1 MRVGQ
6 ATENTDFGEGK
17 VPEQRSGPPAPDPDL
32 APDPGLRR
40 RRQKRSGSGAR
51 SRAGRGNSSALRLP
65 LRALHGTVCA
75 VSTSIWFWVAFHVG
89 VFIALAVDLISFK
102 RRDRE
107 LSMRAAIQRSLIWVA
122 LSLAF
127 NVLVWKSKGA
137 EDGLDFLTGYIIEYS
152 LSVDNI
158 FVFVLI
164 FNYFRVPPRSQHRV
178 LVWGIL
184 GALVMRGVMIWLGV
198 TLVERF
204 HFVLYIFGAF
214 LLLTGLRM
222 LFDRDA
228 KLDFEKNFF
237 MRLCRRMLP
246 VTQEFHGR
254 RFAVRVDGRLMFTPL
269 LLVLILV
276 DIMDLIFAV
285 DSIPAVFAI
294 TTDQFIVY
302 TSNIC
307 AILGLRSLYF
317 LLARMIDRFI
327 YLKTGLAIILGFV
340 GTKMIL
346 AKQLHIPNWLSLV
359 VIIIILT
366 ITITASMAATKPP
379 PEPSDQ
385 I

>member
-1 MRVGQ
+1 M
-6 ATENTDFGEGK
+6 
-17 VPEQRSGPPAPDPDL
+17 
-32 APDPGLRR
+32 
-40 RRQKRSGSGAR
+40 
-51 SRAGRGNSSALRLP
+51 
-65 LRALHGTVCA
+65 
-75 VSTSIWFWVAFHVG
+75 G
-89 VFIALAVDLISFK
+89 VLFALAVDLISFN
-102 RRDRE
+102 RRARE
-107 LSMRAAIQRSLIWVA
+107 LSMRAAALRSLVWVA
-122 LSLAF
+122 CSLAF
-127 NVLVWKSKGA
+127 NILIWQSRGA
-137 EDGLDFLTGYIIEYS
+137 EDGLDFFTGYVIEYS

-164 FNYFRVPPRSQHRV
+164 FAYFRVPARSQHRV

-184 GALVMRGVMIWLGV
+184 GALAMRGVMIWLGV

-214 LLLTGLRM
+214 LVLTGLRM

-228 KLDFEKNFF
+228 KLDFEKNLF

-246 VTQEFHGR
+246 RTQEFHGR
-254 RFAVRVDGRLMFTPL
+254 RFAVRIDGRIMFTPL

-317 LLARMIDRFI
+317 LLARIVDRFI

-340 GTKMIL
+340 GLKMIF
-346 AKQLHIPNWLSLV
+346 AKQFYIPNWISLI
-359 VIIIILT
+359 VIIVILA
-366 ITITASMAATKPP
+366 ITITTSLAATKPP
-379 PEPSDQ
+379 AVQPNDSDQ

>member
-1 MRVGQ
+1 M
-6 ATENTDFGEGK
+6 
-17 VPEQRSGPPAPDPDL
+17 
-32 APDPGLRR
+32 
-40 RRQKRSGSGAR
+40 
-51 SRAGRGNSSALRLP
+51 
-65 LRALHGTVCA
+65 
-75 VSTSIWFWVAFHVG
+75 STSIWFWVAFHVG
-89 VFIALAVDLISFK
+89 VFVALAVDLISYK
-102 RRDRE
+102 LRDRE
-107 LSMRAAIQRSLIWVA
+107 LSMRAAILRSLIWVA

-127 NVLVWKSKGA
+127 NLLVWARIG
-137 EDGLDFLTGYIIEYS
+137 EDAGLDFLTSYVIEYS

-164 FNYFRVPPRSQHRV
+164 FTYFQVPPRSQHRV

-184 GALVMRGVMIWLGV
+184 GVLVMRGVMIWLGV
-198 TLVERF
+198 ALVERF
-204 HFVLYIFGAF
+204 HFVIYIFGAF
-214 LLLTGLRM
+214 LVLTGLRM

-237 MRLCRRMLP
+237 MRFGRKMLP
-246 VTQEFHGR
+246 ITREFHGS
-254 RFAVRVDGRLMFTPL
+254 RFAVRVDGRIMFTPL
-269 LLVLILV
+269 LLVLILI

-317 LLARMIDRFI
+317 LLARMVDRFI

-340 GTKMIL
+340 GMKMIL
-346 AKQLHIPNWLSLV
+346 AKQVHIPNGLSLV
-359 VIIIILT
+359 VIIVVLA
-366 ITITASMAATKPP
+366 ITITVSMAATRPP
-379 PEPSDQ
+379 MTEPPDSDE

>member
-1 MRVGQ
+1 
-6 ATENTDFGEGK
+6 
-17 VPEQRSGPPAPDPDL
+17 
-32 APDPGLRR
+32 
-40 RRQKRSGSGAR
+40 
-51 SRAGRGNSSALRLP
+51 
-65 LRALHGTVCA
+65 
-75 VSTSIWFWVAFHVG
+75 
-89 VFIALAVDLISFK
+89 
-102 RRDRE
+102 
-107 LSMRAAIQRSLIWVA
+107 MRAALHRSCIWIV

-127 NVLVWKSKGA
+127 NFLVWKTKGDEA
-137 EDGLDFLTGYIIEYS
+137 GLDFLTGYIIEYS

-198 TLVERF
+198 ALVERF

-214 LLLTGLRM
+214 LVLTGLRM

-228 KLDFEKNFF
+228 KMDFEKNFF
-237 MRLCRRMLP
+237 MRLCRRILP
-246 VTQEFHGR
+246 LTKDFKGR
-254 RFAVRVDGRLMFTPL
+254 RFHVLADGKFMFTPL

-276 DIMDLIFAV
+276 DVMDLIFAV

-294 TTDQFIVY
+294 TTDQFIIY

-327 YLKTGLAIILGFV
+327 YLKTGLALILFFV
-340 GTKMIL
+340 GTKMIV
-346 AKQLHIPNWLSLV
+346 ARRFEIPNWISLL
-359 VIIIILT
+359 IILAILATT
-366 ITITASMAATKPP
+366 ITISLAATKHRSADPP
-379 PEPSDQ
+379 APLG
-385 I
+385 

>member
-1 MRVGQ
+1 M
-6 ATENTDFGEGK
+6 
-17 VPEQRSGPPAPDPDL
+17 
-32 APDPGLRR
+32 
-40 RRQKRSGSGAR
+40 
-51 SRAGRGNSSALRLP
+51 
-65 LRALHGTVCA
+65 
-75 VSTSIWFWVAFHVG
+75 STSIWFWVAFHVG
-89 VFIALAVDLISFK
+89 VFLALAVDLISFK
-102 RRDRE
+102 RRARE
-107 LSMRAAIQRSLIWVA
+107 LSMRAASLRSLIWVA

-127 NVLVWKSKGA
+127 NLLVWTRRGA
-137 EDGLDFLTGYIIEYS
+137 DTGLDFFTGYVIEYS

-164 FNYFRVPPRSQHRV
+164 FAYFRVPPRSQHRV

-237 MRLCRRMLP
+237 MRFCRKMLP
-246 VTQEFHGR
+246 ITREFHGR
-254 RFAVRVDGRLMFTPL
+254 RFAVRVRRGGMAGRGQLMFTPL

-276 DIMDLIFAV
+276 DVMDLIFAV

-317 LLARMIDRFI
+317 LLARMVDRFI

-359 VIIIILT
+359 VIIVILT
-366 ITITASMAATKPP
+366 ITITVSLAATKPP
-379 PEPSDQ
+379 PEEPPELDQ

>member
-1 MRVGQ
+1 M
-6 ATENTDFGEGK
+6 E
-17 VPEQRSGPPAPDPDL
+17 RSA
-32 APDPGLRR
+32 
-40 RRQKRSGSGAR
+40 
-51 SRAGRGNSSALRLP
+51 
-65 LRALHGTVCA
+65 A
-75 VSTSIWFWVAFHVG
+75 VSTSIWFWIAFHVG

-107 LSMRAAIQRSLIWVA
+107 LSMRAASLRSLIWVV
-122 LSLAF
+122 LSLGF
-127 NVLVWKSKGA
+127 NYLVWKSKGDEA
-137 EDGLDFLTGYIIEYS
+137 GLDFLTGYIIEYS

-164 FNYFRVPPRSQHRV
+164 FSYFRVPPQSQHRV

-214 LLLTGLRM
+214 LVLTGVRM

-237 MRLCRRMLP
+237 MRLCRKMLP
-246 VTQEFHGR
+246 ITPQFHGNH
-254 RFAVRVDGRLMFTPL
+254 FTARVDGRLMFTPL

-276 DIMDLIFAV
+276 DVMDLVFAV

-327 YLKTGLAIILGFV
+327 YLKTGLALILGFV

-346 AKQLHIPNWLSLV
+346 AHRLPIPNWISLIIIV
-359 VIIIILT
+359 VILALT
-366 ITITASMAATKPP
+366 ITISMLATRRLNRMT
-379 PEPSDQ
+379 ERN
-385 I
+385 